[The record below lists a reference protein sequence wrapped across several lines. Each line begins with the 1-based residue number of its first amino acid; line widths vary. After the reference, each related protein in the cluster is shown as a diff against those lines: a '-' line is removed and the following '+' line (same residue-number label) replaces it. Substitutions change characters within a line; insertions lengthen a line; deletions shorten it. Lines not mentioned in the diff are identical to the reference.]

1 MTLFGLLQWRPH
13 LDPLLCGLLVLGTG
27 VWVWFLYRRLLL
39 RLPPRK
45 AKILLIP
52 KLLILILLLLA
63 LFEPI
68 WTVEKRESTK
78 GKLLALLD
86 VSSSMDVVDSP
97 KEARVARA
105 RAFLSKLKKD
115 MPEEVTVEELVFDS
129 EMRAATAAMP
139 TNQVRGTDL
148 GGSLVALSDRKDIS
162 SYVGVLLLTDGGDE
176 TVDSAAL
183 PSVPLYVA
191 GFGTDPT
198 KWNDVSVADVQAPA
212 SVEKDLEF
220 EINVDLRAY
229 RGGDQAFS
237 RGLIKVPVKLELE
250 KDGRWERVG
259 DKTVDLLNRQARVN
273 FKALHKELGT
283 YRYRVTAELVP
294 GELSALNNVRNFIVE
309 VQQKTLHLL
318 YYTREIGAD
327 FKLFRSELGRDPGIS
342 FTALFRTQSE
352 RFTLQGDRQPGDVEL
367 ESGFP
372 ASEKTLQLYDVL
384 VVGSFGA
391 EDWAPPQLDALLKYI
406 SGGGVVVFMGGDR
419 SFGRGGYAK
428 TPLAAVFPWKISD
441 SEPENS
447 LGTFQVQTPSISSG
461 HPILYGVEDQLIK
474 QGAVIESVNLVGDL
488 KVGATALLET
498 RAGGRLI
505 TVVGLQNYNRGKV
518 LGVASNTMWKWA
530 AKSENLR
537 AAYGIFWRQAIRN
550 MTGKD
555 EGGRVFKI
563 KWDKDAYRPGEQAVP
578 EIRVAGQQN
587 VEGIRWVATQTYKK
601 QTTPLTVEPI
611 QGQTGA
617 YFTKVRLR
625 ERGEY
630 GFKLVAYRGENILES
645 YEKVLRVAPMVDEG
659 AHLELD
665 EAFLTKL
672 AERGSGA
679 YYKEDQSDQLVKRI
693 TAGLWRKVVAVEA
706 SLVQTGPYF
715 ALLFVLILIVE
726 WVLRRKQNLF

>member
-1 MTLFGLLQWRPH
+1 MTLLATLQWRPH
-13 LDPLLCGLLVLGTG
+13 LNPLLCGLLVLGTG
-27 VWVWFLYRRLLL
+27 AWLWFLYRRLLT

-45 AKILLIP
+45 AQMLLLP
-52 KLLILILLLLA
+52 KVVILILLLLA

-68 WTVEKRESTK
+68 WTVERRESSK

-86 VSSSMDVVDSP
+86 VSSSMDVADSG
-97 KEARVARA
+97 KETRAARA
-105 RAFLSKLKKD
+105 KAFLEKLKKD
-115 MPEEVTVEELVFDS
+115 LPSDVTVEELVFDT
-129 EMRAATAAMP
+129 EMRAANAVMP
-139 TNQVRGTDL
+139 TNRVRGTDL

-162 SYVGVLLLTDGGDE
+162 SYVGVVLLTDGGDE

-183 PSVPLYVA
+183 PSVPLYIA
-191 GFGTDPT
+191 GFGSDPA
-198 KWNDVSVADVQAPA
+198 KWNDVGIVDVQAPA

-229 RGGDQAFS
+229 RGGDAAFA
-237 RGLIKVPVKLELE
+237 RGLIKVPVTLELE
-250 KDGRWERVG
+250 KDGKWVRMAE
-259 DKTVDLLNRQARVN
+259 KTVDLLNRQARVN
-273 FKALHKELGT
+273 FKSSHKELGT
-283 YRYRVTAELVP
+283 YRYRVQAEPVP
-294 GELSALNNVRNFIVE
+294 GELSALNNVRNLVVE

-318 YYTREIGAD
+318 YYSRELGAD
-327 FKLFRSELGRDPGIS
+327 FKMFRSELGRDPGIS

-372 ASEKTLQLYDVL
+372 TSEKTLQLYDVL
-384 VVGSFGA
+384 VIGSFAA
-391 EDWAPPQLDALLKYI
+391 EDWAPGQLEALLKYI

-428 TPLAAVFPWKISD
+428 TALAAVFPWKISD
-441 SEPENS
+441 TEPENS

-461 HPILYGVEDQLIK
+461 HPILYGVEDQLVR

-488 KVGATALLET
+488 KVGATPLLET
-498 RAGGRLI
+498 RAGGRLV
-505 TVVGLQNYNRGKV
+505 TVVGLQNYERGKV
-518 LGVASNTMWKWA
+518 LGVASNTFWKWA
-530 AKSENLR
+530 AKSESLR

-550 MTGKD
+550 MTGRD

-563 KWDKDAYRPGEQAVP
+563 KWDKEAYRPGEQAVP

-587 VEGIRWVATQTYKK
+587 AEGIRWVASQVYKK
-601 QTTPLTVEPI
+601 QTTSLTVEPI
-611 QGQTGA
+611 QGQVGA
-617 YFTKVRLR
+617 FFTKVRLR

-645 YEKVLRVAPMVDEG
+645 YEKTLRVAPMVDEG

-672 AERGSGA
+672 AERGSGT
-679 YYKEDQSDQLVKRI
+679 YYKEDQADQLVKRI

-715 ALLFVLILIVE
+715 ALLFVLVLVIE
-726 WVLRRKQNLF
+726 WILRRKQNLF

>member
-1 MTLFGLLQWRPH
+1 MTLLGVLQWRPH
-13 LDPLLCGLLVLGTG
+13 LNPLLCGLLVLGTAA
-27 VWVWFLYRRLLL
+27 WIWFLYRRLLT
-39 RLPPRK
+39 RLPPQKARK
-45 AKILLIP
+45 LLIP
-52 KLLILILLLLA
+52 KILILILLLLA

-78 GKLLALLD
+78 GKLLTLLD
-86 VSSSMDVVDSP
+86 TSSSMDVADAG

-105 RAFLSKLKKD
+105 NNFLAKLKKD
-115 MPEEVTVEELVFDS
+115 LPSDVVIEEFVFDT
-129 EMRAATAAMP
+129 EMRASTAPQP
-139 TNQVRGTDL
+139 TNQIRGTDL
-148 GGSLVALSDRKDIS
+148 GGTLVSLSDRKDIS
-162 SYVGVLLLTDGGDE
+162 SYLGVLLLTDGGDE

-198 KWNDVSVADVQAPA
+198 KWNDVGVTDVQVPA

-229 RGGDQAFS
+229 RGGPADFA

-250 KDGRWERVG
+250 RDGRWERMAE
-259 DKTVDLLNRQARVN
+259 KNVDLLNRQARVS
-273 FKALHKELGT
+273 FKASHKELGT
-283 YRYRVTAELVP
+283 YRYRVVAEPVP
-294 GELSALNNVRNFIVE
+294 GELSALNNTRNFLVE

-327 FKLFRSELGRDPGIS
+327 FKMFRAEIGRDPGIS

-372 ASEKTLQLYDVL
+372 SSEKTLQLYDVI
-384 VVGSFGA
+384 VIGSFAA
-391 EDWAPPQLDALLKYI
+391 EDWTPPQMNALMKYI
-406 SGGGVVVFMGGDR
+406 SGGGVVVFFGGDR

-428 TPLAAVFPWKISD
+428 TPLSVLFPWKLSD
-441 SEPENS
+441 TEPENS
-447 LGTFQVQTPSISSG
+447 LGTFQVQTPGISSG
-461 HPILYGVEDQLIK
+461 HPILYGVEDQMIK
-474 QGAVIESVNLVGDL
+474 QGAIIESVNLVGDL
-488 KVGATALLET
+488 KVGATPLLET
-498 RAGGRLI
+498 RTGGR
-505 TVVGLQNYNRGKV
+505 VVAVVALQNYERGKV
-518 LGVASNTMWKWA
+518 LGVASNTLWKWA
-530 AKSENLR
+530 AKSESLR
-537 AAYGIFWRQAIRN
+537 AAYGIFWRQAIRH
-550 MTGKD
+550 MTGRE
-555 EGGRVFKI
+555 EGGRVFKV
-563 KWDKDAYRPGEQAVP
+563 KWDKDAYRPGEQAIA

-587 VEGIRWVATQTYKK
+587 LEGLRFVATQAYKK
-601 QTTPLTVEPI
+601 QTSPLTVEPV
-611 QGQTGA
+611 QGQAGG

-645 YEKVLRVAPMVDEG
+645 YEKILRVAPMLDEG

-679 YYKEDQSDQLVKRI
+679 YYKEEESDALVKRI
-693 TAGLWRKVVAVEA
+693 TSGLWRKVVAVEA
-706 SLVQTGPYF
+706 SLVQTGPYY
-715 ALLFVLILIVE
+715 ALLFVIILIVE
-726 WVLRRKQNLF
+726 WIMRRKMNLF